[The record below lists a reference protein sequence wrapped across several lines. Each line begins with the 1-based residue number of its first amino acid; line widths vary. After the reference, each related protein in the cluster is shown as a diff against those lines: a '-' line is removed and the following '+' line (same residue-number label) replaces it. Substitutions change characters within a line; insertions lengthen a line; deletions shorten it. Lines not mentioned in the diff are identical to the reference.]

1 VDAVVAVLLGQVV
14 VNPKAPHPKAARIAA
29 NYLLSKEG
37 QTAVAKYGRLPV
49 RADVTPTP
57 PDAIS
62 KMGEVK
68 LMPLEFSPEEEKLWQ
83 KRYQD
88 YLRGR

>member
-1 VDAVVAVLLGQVV
+1 
-14 VNPKAPHPKAARIAA
+14 
-29 NYLLSKEG
+29 
-37 QTAVAKYGRLPV
+37 
-49 RADVTPTP
+49 
-57 PDAIS
+57 
-62 KMGEVK
+62 VK

>member
-1 VDAVVAVLLGQVV
+1 
-14 VNPKAPHPKAARIAA
+14 
-29 NYLLSKEG
+29 
-37 QTAVAKYGRLPV
+37 
-49 RADVTPTP
+49 VTPTP

-62 KMGEVK
+62 KLGEVK
-68 LMPLEFSPEEEKLWQ
+68 LMPLDFSPEEEKLWQ